1 MLSLVMEKDAR
12 ERLEKIQEARKKAG
26 APVQKD
32 LLQKRTPKKS
42 PPGKRP
48 LEKSLGEKLDESAA
62 KLSEPDQLLDALRR
76 LEKSLDGGVLDSSA
90 PNTPPALKQAS
101 RQRGAPKMSPK
112 ISPGR
117 EALIRHALATRR
129 DKEKLLDDLSP
140 EEKLKLHLMAKK
152 MMTPGKK

>member
-1 MLSLVMEKDAR
+1 MLKKIVSKAMLSLVMEKDAR

-42 PPGKRP
+42 SPGKRP

-62 KLSEPDQLLDALRR
+62 KLSEPDQLFDALRR
-76 LEKSLDGGVLDSSA
+76 LEKSLDGGVLYPSA
-90 PNTPPALKQAS
+90 PKTPP
-101 RQRGAPKMSPK
+101 APKMSPK
-112 ISPGR
+112 MSPGR

-129 DKEKLLDDLSP
+129 DKEKLLDNLSP